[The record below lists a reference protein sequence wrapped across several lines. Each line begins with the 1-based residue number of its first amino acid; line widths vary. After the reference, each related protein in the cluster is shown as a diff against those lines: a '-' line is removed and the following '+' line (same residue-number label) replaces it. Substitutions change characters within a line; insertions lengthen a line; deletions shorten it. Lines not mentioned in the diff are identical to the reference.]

1 MAPAPAPFLAS
12 ALYTSLAAKRMAK
25 AEQSS
30 GDGTCLTV
38 EGSAK
43 TCSGHLVCTLLL
55 MNAFVHL
62 RCSVNALH
70 QTLAEC
76 L

>member
-1 MAPAPAPFLAS
+1 MAPAPAPFPAS

>member
-12 ALYTSLAAKRMAK
+12 ALYTSLAAKRVAK

>member
-1 MAPAPAPFLAS
+1 MLSSRPHAALRHRTLTGWSVGLQMCEAAWMCALTHLSS
-12 ALYTSLAAKRMAK
+12 A
-25 AEQSS
+25 
-30 GDGTCLTV
+30 GWCDGTCLTV

-62 RCSVNALH
+62 RC
-70 QTLAEC
+70 
-76 L
+76 

>member
-1 MAPAPAPFLAS
+1 MAPAPAPFPAS
-12 ALYTSLAAKRMAK
+12 ALYTSLAAKRVAK

-43 TCSGHLVCTLLL
+43 TCSGHLVGTLLL
-55 MNAFVHL
+55 ASILAYL
-62 RCSVNALH
+62 RRGMSALH
-70 QTLAEC
+70 EAFAAC

>member
-1 MAPAPAPFLAS
+1 MAPAPAPFPAS
-12 ALYTSLAAKRMAK
+12 ALYTSLAAKRVAK